1 MKSYI
6 PSVTLSVLLLSPSFV
21 NANDVPDSHELRT
34 FSMRLQSSGIAPPQE
49 ELGVYVVN
57 SGPGLDTGCTFA
69 SGGPLLISLPVPLVV
84 NPNVLLTDGRIDPN
98 KLGTMQQKGVISPSA
113 RISMPVFD
121 IDSNASVPNIAPEID
136 VVSFNGKSLGVL
148 QGANGRW
155 TDTNLQVDIGDIKF
169 GQDNVIRVDIDTGN
183 TEDNWCMSVDWVSI
197 EFDIAIPVVLAH
209 GIAAQSDTWDDDTA
223 PGVLSTLDDYGIRYA
238 RFSAE
243 KNGTTATNANILN
256 NKIQDFLD
264 EFKSEKVHVIAH
276 SKGGLDT
283 QNLKALSPS
292 FEIKSLSTFSTPHL
306 GSVAADLSV
315 IKMDH
320 YANIYSNVS
329 TDPNNYAGKYMQL
342 PNIPFAGPKMPGIR
356 DLTTDTASNA
366 LQMRTR
372 GNIRNTFSI
381 GANAEL
387 NQDGVIEKDPDIV
400 GLFPWGS
407 RWAGVTA
414 WHALRNFSSA
424 AYLDT
429 KTQSVTI
436 PGAYGPQ
443 AHSITTVS
451 YQSIQTT
458 PQENDVVVTL
468 ASANPSYANSL
479 GNVLANHSTMK
490 TGQNVERFLQQI
502 ISMR

>member
-1 MKSYI
+1 
-6 PSVTLSVLLLSPSFV
+6 
-21 NANDVPDSHELRT
+21 
-34 FSMRLQSSGIAPPQE
+34 
-49 ELGVYVVN
+49 
-57 SGPGLDTGCTFA
+57 
-69 SGGPLLISLPVPLVV
+69 
-84 NPNVLLTDGRIDPN
+84 
-98 KLGTMQQKGVISPSA
+98 
-113 RISMPVFD
+113 
-121 IDSNASVPNIAPEID
+121 
-136 VVSFNGKSLGVL
+136 
-148 QGANGRW
+148 
-155 TDTNLQVDIGDIKF
+155 
-169 GQDNVIRVDIDTGN
+169 
-183 TEDNWCMSVDWVSI
+183 
-197 EFDIAIPVVLAH
+197 
-209 GIAAQSDTWDDDTA
+209 
-223 PGVLSTLDDYGIRYA
+223 
-238 RFSAE
+238 
-243 KNGTTATNANILN
+243 
-256 NKIQDFLD
+256 
-264 EFKSEKVHVIAH
+264 
-276 SKGGLDT
+276 
-283 QNLKALSPS
+283 
-292 FEIKSLSTFSTPHL
+292 
-306 GSVAADLSV
+306 
-315 IKMDH
+315 MDH